1 MSGGLSC
8 VRRGSFKK
16 SERIRLFPGCAI
28 ARRVYL
34 WYHCFIPAR
43 GAAGRA
49 GERSPG
55 AGKRPGAGR
64 TPAGKERGIAPMR
77 DLKRDIA
84 AQLKQTIMTVY
95 PAAEGLPEDLSG
107 LLEVPPDPQMGDY
120 AFPCFKLSRSLR
132 KAPPVIAQSLE
143 AAFDAPETARAECAG
158 GYLNFFLN
166 RGNFAQSTLKAVL
179 DAKGRWG
186 AGTEGEG
193 KTICLDY
200 SSINIAKRFHI
211 GHLSTTVLGNSLRKI
226 FDFLG
231 YKTVSINHL
240 GDWGTQ
246 FGKMIAA
253 YKHWGDKETVE
264 KGGVDEMT
272 RLYVRF
278 NQEAAENPAL
288 EAEGRAWFKKIE
300 DGDEE
305 ALTIFKWFKD
315 VTLKDAMRV
324 YDILGVRF
332 DSYAGESF
340 YADKTAAVVE
350 ELEQKGLLR
359 DSEGAK
365 IVDLEEYG
373 MPPMLILKSDGATL
387 YHTRDL
393 AAALY
398 RMNTYHFD
406 QCLYVVA
413 YQQDLHFRQLFKVL
427 ELMGY
432 DWAATRMKHVAFGM
446 VSYEGQ
452 ALSTRKG
459 VMIYLDEL
467 LTRAQEKALEIINEK
482 SPNLPDKEEVA
493 RQVGVG
499 AVVYSTLQNGR
510 IKDIDFWWDRALN
523 FDGETGPY
531 VQYTCARCG
540 SVLRRSGDL
549 QNAAPDYAALDN
561 DEAQQLLLL
570 LSRFPEAVRDAANK
584 YEPYLINRAVTDLAK
599 AYNKFYYEHRVLD
612 ESDPAGTK
620 ARLELTQAVQEVIRT
635 GLSLLG
641 IEAPERM

>member
-1 MSGGLSC
+1 MSN
-8 VRRGSFKK
+8 
-16 SERIRLFPGCAI
+16 
-28 ARRVYL
+28 
-34 WYHCFIPAR
+34 
-43 GAAGRA
+43 
-49 GERSPG
+49 
-55 AGKRPGAGR
+55 
-64 TPAGKERGIAPMR
+64 
-77 DLKRDIA
+77 LKQDIA
-84 AQLKQTIMTVY
+84 EKITQTILTVY
-95 PAAEGLPEDLSG
+95 PDAQGLPEDLSG
-107 LLEVPPDPQMGDY
+107 LLEVPPDPKMGDY
-120 AFPCFKLSRSLR
+120 AFPCFKLSRVLR
-132 KAPPVIAQSLE
+132 KGPPVIAQSLAE
-143 AAFDAPETARAECAG
+143 AFDAPDLARAECAG

-166 RGNFAQSTLKAVL
+166 RGNFAKNTLDAVL
-179 DAKGRWG
+179 SAGDRWG
-186 AGTEGEG
+186 AGEEGAG
-193 KTICLDY
+193 KTVCLDY

-253 YKHWGDKETVE
+253 YKRWGDKETVE

-278 NQEAAENPAL
+278 NEEAAENPAL
-288 EAEGRAWFKKIE
+288 EEEGRAWFKKIE

-305 ALTIFKWFKD
+305 ALAIFHWFKD

-324 YDILGVRF
+324 YDILGVKF

-340 YADKTAAVVE
+340 YADKTAAVVQ
-350 ELEQKGLLR
+350 ELSDKGLLK
-359 DSEGAK
+359 DSDGAK
-365 IVDLEEYG
+365 VVDLEEYG
-373 MPPMLILKSDGATL
+373 MPPCLILKSDGATL

-432 DWAATRMKHVAFGM
+432 DWAKTKMKHVAFGM

-467 LTRAQEKALEIINEK
+467 LTKAQEKALAIINEK
-482 SPNLPDKEEVA
+482 SPNLENREEVA
-493 RQVGVG
+493 RQVGIG

-510 IKDIDFWWDRALN
+510 IKDIDFRWDSALN

-540 SVLRRSGDL
+540 SVLRKSLDLSGVT
-549 QNAAPDYAALDN
+549 PDYAALDN

-570 LSRFPEAVRDAANK
+570 LSRFPETVRDAADK
-584 YEPYLINRAVTDLAK
+584 YEPSFINRAVTDLAK
-599 AYNKFYYEHRVLD
+599 AYNKFYYEHRVLE
-612 ESDPAGTK
+612 ESDPAGTA
-620 ARLELTQAVQEVIRT
+620 ARLALTKAVRNVIRT